1 MASNKLTVSELD
13 FDNIKTNLKTF
24 LQGQSEFQDYD
35 FEGSGFAVLIDLLA
49 YNTHYLGFNA
59 NMLANEMY
67 LDSADIRKN
76 IVSLAKMLGY
86 TPNSPRAPIA
96 NLAVRV
102 NNVPSTTTSITMAKG
117 TVFTTQVDNTSYQ
130 FVTNQ
135 SYTIQPT
142 AGVYNFSSVDI
153 YEGTLVTFKYTVDSN
168 DVDQKFVIPSD
179 NADTSTLKVS
189 IQTSASDT
197 TTEVY
202 SLATSLSELNNTSKV
217 YFLQEG
223 ENGRFEIYFGDGILG
238 KKPIDGNIINLEYI
252 VTNKTESN
260 GASSFTLSGD
270 VGGFSDVTLTTNTN
284 AANGSEAQTKESIRY
299 NAPLQYTA
307 QDRAVT
313 SKDYETIVKSVYPNA
328 QSVSAWGGED
338 DETPQYGVV
347 KIAIK
352 PISGS
357 TLTTTTKESIKTQL
371 RKYNVVSVRPEIVD
385 PETTNIL
392 LTSNV
397 KYNAATTTKTSDTLK
412 SDIITTLTN
421 YNTNTLNQ
429 FDGVFRYSKIVG
441 LIDNTDTSIVSNIT
455 TLKIRKDFTPLIGT
469 SSKYDVYFRNALYN
483 PHTGHNSSAG
493 GILSSTG
500 FKIDGDADTI
510 YFLDDDGQ
518 GAVRRYS
525 LSGSTRVYANNSQGT
540 ITYSTGQVTIN
551 SLNVSVVE
559 NIRGAASSVIE
570 LTVTPSSNDIVPVR
584 DQILNIDT
592 ANSTITVE
600 ADTFVGG
607 SSEAGVGYTTSTS
620 YTGSSG
626 SSY

>member
-483 PHTGHNSSAG
+483 PHSGHNSSAG

-570 LTVTPSSNDIVPVR
+570 LTVTQSSNDIVPVR

>member
-1 MASNKLTVSELD
+1 MSNKLSVADLD
-13 FDNIKTNLKTF
+13 FDLIKGNLKTF
-24 LQGQSEFQDYD
+24 LQNQKEFQDYN
-35 FEGSGFAVLIDLLA
+35 FEGSGLAILLDVLS
-49 YNTHYLGFNA
+49 YNTHYLSYLA
-59 NMLANEMY
+59 NMSTNELY
-67 LDSADIRKN
+67 LDSADIRNN
-76 IVSLAKMLGY
+76 IVSLAKMIGY
-86 TPNSPRAPIA
+86 TPNSCRAPTA
-96 NLAVRV
+96 NIDVTL
-102 NNVPSTTTSITMAKG
+102 NNATGTVITMEKG
-117 TVFTTQVDNTSYQ
+117 TVLTSTVNGATYEY
-130 FVTNQ
+130 VTNETN
-135 SYTIQPT
+135 TIVPID
-142 AGVYNFSSVDI
+142 GIYKISNLSI

-168 DVDQKFVIPSD
+168 DVDQKFIIPSN

-189 IQTSASDT
+189 LQTSASDT

-202 SLATSLSELNNTSKV
+202 SLANSYSGLTDVSKS
-217 YFLQEG
+217 YFLQESDD
-223 ENGRFEIYFGDGILG
+223 ERYEVYFGDGILC
-238 KKPIDGNIINLEYI
+238 KKPVDGNIVILEYV
-252 VTNKTESN
+252 VTNKTEANS
-260 GASSFTLSGD
+260 ASSFTLSGD
-270 VGGFSDVTLTTNTN
+270 IDGFSDVTITTTTN
-284 AANGSEAQTKESIRY
+284 AANGAEPQTKESIRY

-313 SKDYETIVKSVYPNA
+313 SKDYETIVKSVYANA

-357 TLTTTTKESIKTQL
+357 TLTNSTKESIKAQL
-371 RKYNVVSVRPEIVD
+371 KKFNVVSVRPEFVD
-385 PETTNIL
+385 PETTTIL

-397 KYNAATTTKTSDTLK
+397 KFNAEATTKTSDTIK
-412 SDIITTLTN
+412 SNVFTTLSG

-455 TLKIRKDFTPLIGT
+455 TVKIRKDFTPLIGT
-469 SSKYDVYFRNALYN
+469 SSKYNIYFRNALYN
-483 PHTGHNSSAG
+483 PHSGHNSASG

-518 GAVRRYS
+518 GNVRRYS
-525 LSGSTRVYANNSQGT
+525 LSGSTRTYANNTQGT
-540 ITYSTGQVTIN
+540 IDYSTGAVTVN

-559 NIRGAASSVIE
+559 NIRGAASTVIE
-570 LTVTPSSNDIVPVR
+570 LTVTPSSNDVVPVR

-607 SSEAGVGYTTSTS
+607 SADAGVGYTTT
-620 YTGSSG
+620 